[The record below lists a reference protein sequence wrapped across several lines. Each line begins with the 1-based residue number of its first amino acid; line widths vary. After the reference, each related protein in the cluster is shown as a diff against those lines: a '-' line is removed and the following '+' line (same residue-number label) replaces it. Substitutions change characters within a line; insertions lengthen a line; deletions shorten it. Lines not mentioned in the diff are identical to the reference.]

1 MSVSQAWGTS
11 TGHTGD
17 ACAPHPGRPEATGAS
32 DAATALSPRSRG
44 LTDQL
49 TSGRS
54 APRPPLPQHPPP
66 PPPPPG
72 RRPPRPATARA
83 GGHGSV
89 PSKPGL
95 LLELPQWTLRGYFC
109 G

>member
-54 APRPPLPQHPPP
+54 APRPPLPQHSSP
-66 PPPPPG
+66 
-72 RRPPRPATARA
+72 PATARA

-95 LLELPQWTLRGYFC
+95 LLELLQWTLRGYFC